1 MRDGAM
7 SEERKAGERLLFKC
21 VMLLAGILLAFWLVP
36 IIWDKLSPFILSIP
50 LAAMLQPLIR
60 FCEKKLKM
68 KRTVA
73 SVILVILMLAVGIAM
88 LIFFLNFAIDQVT
101 DLVNHSGD
109 IVKDTVAAIRN
120 LTNSILESAVNI
132 SPDSEK
138 WVRSAM
144 DNMIGRVTELGPVLA
159 QELLTWLV
167 NLAASTPYMVIYTSF
182 LAMALYFVSKDY
194 EGIRAYLPGGKRHRQ
209 DSTSTQLTNSAVKN
223 LTAYL
228 KVQGVF
234 GLMVLVV
241 SWPYLALFHYPYAA
255 VLSMAAG
262 IMELIPMIGSGF
274 LYLVLSVVYFL
285 NGETAV
291 GWQLL
296 GLTLGLQ
303 TLRRLVEPKIVSNVM
318 SISPLQGLI
327 GMFVGMK
334 VGGVIGLIGGPVAMA
349 VLVGAIRGRIFEGM
363 KQDIRT
369 VAAYFRERW
378 KPAENTETVQETT
391 PPEPEA

>member
-50 LAAMLQPLIR
+50 LAAMLQPLLR
-60 FCEKKLKM
+60 FCEQKLKM

-132 SPDSEK
+132 S
-138 WVRSAM
+138 
-144 DNMIGRVTELGPVLA
+144 TELGPVLA

-334 VGGVIGLIGGPVAMA
+334 VGGVIRSWSA
-349 VLVGAIRGRIFEGM
+349 
-363 KQDIRT
+363 QS
-369 VAAYFRERW
+369 AAGSLRE
-378 KPAENTETVQETT
+378 
-391 PPEPEA
+391 